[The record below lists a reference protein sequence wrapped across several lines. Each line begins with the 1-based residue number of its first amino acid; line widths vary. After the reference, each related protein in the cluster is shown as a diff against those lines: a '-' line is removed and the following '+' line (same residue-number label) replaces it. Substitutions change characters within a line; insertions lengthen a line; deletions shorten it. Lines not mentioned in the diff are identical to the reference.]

1 MRKLFL
7 FLLLCVCTGVSAQ
20 RIDKPGEEYDYFC
33 TIFKQYGEK
42 NVLIFIQ
49 NSSKAYVLLDENDE
63 PIDFKNI
70 ANILTYMSKRGWE
83 HVTTNLADTGESLMK
98 KRVTKDEDALKNL
111 NLAEIPY
118 KKNKR

>member
-1 MRKLFL
+1 M
-7 FLLLCVCTGVSAQ
+7 
-20 RIDKPGEEYDYFC
+20 EEQSFQSH
-33 TIFKQYGEK
+33 F
-42 NVLIFIQ
+42 LIFIQ